1 MKLLT
6 RRQQCIIDSNRQIN
20 PVFIDHTQ
28 PNDPTPRARLLPET
42 QAQSET
48 QGENYFNVCSYSNRR
63 LFTHIRSTMTRNVP
77 DRDIEEQTN
86 INST

>member
-20 PVFIDHTQ
+20 PVFIDHNP
-28 PNDPTPRARLLPET
+28 PNDPKPRARLIPET

-48 QGENYFNVCSYSNRR
+48 QGGNYFNVCSYSNMR
-63 LFTHIRSTMTRNVP
+63 LFTDIRSTMNRNIT